1 MFTIVN
7 FLIFEVTFVNT
18 KVTTVVFIDVYFY
31 LILVSNFYLC
41 LFIYRE
47 FE

>member
-7 FLIFEVTFVNT
+7 FSMSKFTFVNMKLT
-18 KVTTVVFIDVYFY
+18 SDIFIYVYFY
-31 LILVSNFYLC
+31 LILVSNFYLY

-47 FE
+47 LE